1 MPLLT
6 PDIPYGSPAFALSED
21 QIATVLDLV
30 CRGAHAARPDVI
42 PGMLEVPMTN
52 IVRKAMKRMK
62 RALGITNLEI
72 HGEHELDNM
81 ATAEPNILGRIDI
94 ILSFLHQ
101 FGQEDAYVAVECK
114 RVRPGD
120 AALNIRYVRQGVGR
134 FVTGQYAYGHEWGF
148 MLGYMLA
155 LPAQNVIDF
164 IDSRIRSVYGK
175 TAALQTK
182 PAHPRSLAVLA
193 GTLVQRGHH
202 HIQLKHVFVDML
214 PADPYRNPP

>member
-6 PDIPYGSPAFALSED
+6 PDGPCGNPAFALSED

-30 CRGAHAARPDVI
+30 CRGAHATRPDVI

-52 IVRKAMKRMK
+52 IARKAMKRVK
-62 RALGITNLEI
+62 RAFGLTNLEI

-81 ATAEPNILGRIDI
+81 ATTDPNILGRIDI

-120 AALNIRYVRQGVGR
+120 TTLNRRYVSQGVDR
-134 FVTGQYAYGHEWGF
+134 FVTGKYAAGHEWGF
-148 MLGYMLA
+148 MLGYVLA
-155 LPAQNVIDF
+155 LPVQDVVAF
-164 IDSRIRSVYGK
+164 IDSRIRQVYGK
-175 TAALQTK
+175 PAALQRQ
-182 PAHPRSLAVLA
+182 PAHPQSLAVLV
-193 GTLVQRGHH
+193 GTLVQEGHH
-202 HIQLKHVFVDML
+202 HIKLKHVFVDML
-214 PADPYRNPP
+214 SAGP